1 VTVGCLRE
9 TQNFDP
15 KQQAS
20 REKKEKQLYWSISQA
35 SPGRNACSKLST
47 LKIPCLPV
55 RRQNK
60 NY

>member
-55 RRQNK
+55 R
-60 NY
+60 